1 MNICSIIYTIF
12 NSKTEN
18 KQNSVN
24 WVKKQ
29 YKEWKNLIKEAEKW
43 DYTKTMNK
51 QDEIKEFIKYMEK
64 IIDNKNKSN
73 VATGL

>member
-1 MNICSIIYTIF
+1 MYTIF